1 MITDAQVRRL
11 REKRMSG
18 KTLAAAA
25 AAAGMSE
32 RTARHWQSGALPS
45 TAKAPRT
52 WRTREDPFAGVW
64 ESEVVPQLV
73 ADTEGRL
80 QVLTLFTWLCRRH
93 PGRFQA
99 GQLRT
104 LQRRVRD
111 WRVQYG
117 PDREVYFE
125 QVAVPGREAAFD
137 FTDASDL
144 GVTIRGVPFPHLLFE
159 WVLSY
164 SKWTYVGLAFSETF
178 EALVAGLQG
187 ALWTLGAAPAWLRH
201 DNLSAATHELKRS
214 GGRQL
219 TVRFQQVLDHYGL
232 RSSRIQPGK
241 PHENGVAEQSH
252 FRTKTA
258 IEQAL
263 LLRGDRDFDD
273 ESAYLR
279 FVRAVVDEAR
289 NAAAATRLA
298 EERPY
303 LRPLPSARIPEYTT
317 FQCVVR
323 KWSTIRVGG
332 RIYSVPSRL
341 IGHTVEARQHPSTV
355 EVRYG
360 GQLLCTMPRLRGAAD
375 HRIDYRHIIGSLV
388 RKPGA
393 FARYRFREE
402 LFPSLT
408 FRAAYDALGPDAWR
422 AGRRRVRA
430 AAASGGHHQRAAGR
444 GDASRSA
451 RRRRWVRLCQRPG
464 RGASAGSDHPRRAH
478 SPAGPVTV
486 RRAADRRPAPMT
498 PASTA
503 STTLLKQF
511 GLTTAA
517 EELVPRLTQAG
528 HHDALPVLVEVLE
541 AEAEARRQRRIAR
554 LRRASRLPPGK
565 TFATLDTG
573 RLPAPVVQ
581 QLETLAI
588 GAFLETA
595 TNVLAFGLPGVGKSH
610 ALSAVGHALVE
621 AGHSVL
627 CAPAYALVQEL
638 LGAKRDL
645 DLPRA
650 LRKLDLFE
658 VILLD
663 DLGYVQQSPDE
674 AEVLFTLLAERY
686 ERRSVMVTSNLVFSQ
701 WDRIFRDQMA
711 TAAAIDRLVHHAVVL
726 EFDVP
731 SFRTD
736 PSRPTSPPSPP
747 PVPRGRPPGPLLP
760 RRRRPASS

>member
-1 MITDAQVRRL
+1 
-11 REKRMSG
+11 
-18 KTLAAAA
+18 
-25 AAAGMSE
+25 
-32 RTARHWQSGALPS
+32 
-45 TAKAPRT
+45 
-52 WRTREDPFAGVW
+52 
-64 ESEVVPQLV
+64 
-73 ADTEGRL
+73 
-80 QVLTLFTWLCRRH
+80 
-93 PGRFQA
+93 
-99 GQLRT
+99 
-104 LQRRVRD
+104 
-111 WRVQYG
+111 
-117 PDREVYFE
+117 
-125 QVAVPGREAAFD
+125 
-137 FTDASDL
+137 
-144 GVTIRGVPFPHLLFE
+144 
-159 WVLSY
+159 
-164 SKWTYVGLAFSETF
+164 
-178 EALVAGLQG
+178 
-187 ALWTLGAAPAWLRH
+187 
-201 DNLSAATHELKRS
+201 
-214 GGRQL
+214 
-219 TVRFQQVLDHYGL
+219 
-232 RSSRIQPGK
+232 
-241 PHENGVAEQSH
+241 
-252 FRTKTA
+252 
-258 IEQAL
+258 
-263 LLRGDRDFDD
+263 
-273 ESAYLR
+273 
-279 FVRAVVDEAR
+279 
-289 NAAAATRLA
+289 
-298 EERPY
+298 
-303 LRPLPSARIPEYTT
+303 
-317 FQCVVR
+317 
-323 KWSTIRVGG
+323 
-332 RIYSVPSRL
+332 
-341 IGHTVEARQHPSTV
+341 
-355 EVRYG
+355 
-360 GQLLCTMPRLRGAAD
+360 
-375 HRIDYRHIIGSLV
+375 
-388 RKPGA
+388 
-393 FARYRFREE
+393 
-402 LFPSLT
+402 
-408 FRAAYDALGPDAWR
+408 
-422 AGRRRVRA
+422 
-430 AAASGGHHQRAAGR
+430 
-444 GDASRSA
+444 
-451 RRRRWVRLCQRPG
+451 
-464 RGASAGSDHPRRAH
+464 
-478 SPAGPVTV
+478 
-486 RRAADRRPAPMT
+486 MT

-541 AEAEARRQRRIAR
+541 AEAAARRQRRIAR

-610 ALSAVGHALVE
+610 ALSAVGHARVE